1 MLALPPF
8 FAKEANSYWLSCSQ
22 FLSSHQLWTTP
33 PNPTHPH
40 FLLVVLFPAGLEYF
54 PSSSLVFVDVSST
67 SLFSIWNLF
76 YPLSGSIDLL
86 SSGPPASW
94 CPLFT
99 VTPAMIAWGSL
110 LIISMPAAAFP
121 AEAIEPSR
129 LSSRKPRGLPGLVF
143 WPDNSLRALDQ
154 KTKSSWIFF

>member
-33 PNPTHPH
+33 PAAHTLTFSLCC
-40 FLLVVLFPAGLEYF
+40 FLQVWSIFPPL
-54 PSSSLVFVDVSST
+54 LLSST

-110 LIISMPAAAFP
+110 LIISMPAADFP